1 MLITG
6 MEGIGPI
13 QKNTA
18 RRVSAGRAHR
28 SERPGSRYDHYTLSQ
43 AAAQEESG
51 TFRELAARL
60 SQQVRTTN
68 TTGKIQELRQA
79 VRSGSYQI
87 DARETAARML
97 LLEGEE

>member
-1 MLITG
+1 MYITG
-6 MEGIGPI
+6 PEGFLPI
-13 QKNTA
+13 QKKTA
-18 RRVSAGRAHR
+18 RPVTHTGVSRRQAQDGYYDQYTASAPAGQTGASFRDAVA
-28 SERPGSRYDHYTLSQ
+28 GLSY
-43 AAAQEESG
+43 
-51 TFRELAARL
+51 
-60 SQQVRTTN
+60 QVRTHN

>member
-1 MLITG
+1 MHITG
-6 MEGIGPI
+6 PEGFSPI
-13 QKNTA
+13 QKKTA
-18 RRVSAGRAHR
+18 RPVTYAGL
-28 SERPGSRYDHYTLSQ
+28 SRRQAQDGYYDHYTASVPAGQ
-43 AAAQEESG
+43 TGSS
-51 TFRELAARL
+51 FREAVAGL
-60 SQQVRTTN
+60 SYQVRTHN

>member
-1 MLITG
+1 MYITG
-6 MEGIGPI
+6 PEGFSPI
-13 QKNTA
+13 QKKTA
-18 RRVSAGRAHR
+18 RPVTYAGL
-28 SERPGSRYDHYTLSQ
+28 SRRQAQDGYYDHYTASAPAGQ
-43 AAAQEESG
+43 TGSS
-51 TFRELAARL
+51 FREAVAGL
-60 SQQVRTTN
+60 SYQVRTHN